1 MVYEGWEDGVSF
13 GFWLSLLEKARKNL
27 GKYKNL
33 DLRKE
38 LILMSSE

>member
-1 MVYEGWEDGVSF
+1 MGFGGGWE
-13 GFWLSLLEKARKNL
+13 FWFSLLEKTRKIL

-38 LILMSSE
+38 LILMISE

>member
-1 MVYEGWEDGVSF
+1 MVYGGWGDGMSF
-13 GFWLSLLEKARKNL
+13 GFWFSLLEKARKIL